1 MVPGP
6 DLAPPQRQSLSSVYT
21 AGERQGPLRGW
32 GLGAPAQP
40 TPLASFT
47 SGPSGS
53 VDMRAL
59 PRASHQ
65 HPCTPGTQAYRFQTF
80 PPRFL
85 PPPSRASAP
94 DQALRPGKAG
104 LWGFVTGG
112 DFNVAPK
119 MTGVAS
125 LSPHRDWLLTEA
137 AAPSQPGGRAQ
148 APAPTSSPGW
158 CLPRPPVP
166 YLTTPSSLA
175 PGRRLPLCM
184 LCSYKLC
191 NFLDTGRCMSWE
203 RVGERVGVG
212 RNKGKCDRWAGQAL
226 THFTIQAA
234 RIKCP

>member
-166 YLTTPSSLA
+166 YLTRGLVQPTIQHDSYGNSR
-175 PGRRLPLCM
+175 GRVLFAGLLRIGQNRKPKALNRLQI
-184 LCSYKLC
+184 LC
-191 NFLDTGRCMSWE
+191 NQL
-203 RVGERVGVG
+203 
-212 RNKGKCDRWAGQAL
+212 
-226 THFTIQAA
+226 
-234 RIKCP
+234 